1 MPRQTLHIQKTEV
14 SENRIICFMNNACPI
29 DQFDFIKQKL
39 QICDLKYSA
48 KYCFGLFLTAKFTS
62 NLERKQGEHVIITYT
77 NSYRKS

>member
-1 MPRQTLHIQKTEV
+1 MPRQTSHIQKTEV
-14 SENRIICFMNNACPI
+14 SDNRKIWFVINAHPI

-48 KYCFGLFLTAKFTS
+48 KYCFGLFLTGKLTS
-62 NLERKQGEHVIITYT
+62 NLVHEEQGEHVISYI